1 MTTAAYS
8 RSRNLQLASCRVA
21 ATSTARPVTRGDAI
35 SETGTIVVE
44 TRNCGF
50 VPDVPAL
57 PNAAIQGAM
66 LAVMDTGCGMH
77 EQTRCRLFEPFF
89 TTKNPG
95 RGNGLG
101 LATAHNIVKIAGG
114 RFRSR
119 VSVEV
124 LSTAFEKSSEGGVRR
139 GGQERPCGLGSE
151 TELEPFGPR
160 AHDYSLF
167 GTIIRTI
174 LGMLKCSRHS
184 IM

>member
-1 MTTAAYS
+1 MTAAAYS
-8 RSRNLQLASCRVA
+8 RSRNPQLASCRVA
-21 ATSTARPVTRGDAI
+21 ATSTARPVTRRDAI

-124 LSTAFEKSSEGGVRR
+124 LSTAFEKSSEGGSGEVAKNDRV
-139 GGQERPCGLGSE
+139 GY
-151 TELEPFGPR
+151 
-160 AHDYSLF
+160 DYSLF